1 MTLGGE
7 RVIDTSSPAGA
18 LLQKMA
24 TDLSDRRAHL
34 TNLEDYYRGV
44 NGIPVHAGRHVRES
58 YQRLMQ
64 ISRLNLAR
72 VIVEATRELMEPIGF
87 RTGAAGDEGGDA
99 EAWRIWQANSLDA
112 DHMLVDRATLTMG
125 RSAMMVGPVDP
136 EIGAPLITAE
146 DPREVIVR
154 HDPQRRRKATAA
166 LKLYVDK
173 DAGFD
178 RAVFFP
184 QPGWMV
190 KASRKR
196 ASGDTGSWV
205 EDVSMS
211 GWTLDGSPE
220 KLPVPQV
227 PVVEFLNLAGI
238 NGTPEGEFEAHLA
251 ALDRVTFT
259 VLNRL
264 EAMTMQAFRQ
274 RGIKGLPNVDPIS
287 GEEIDYSGNF
297 MNGPGELWQLPQTAE
312 IWESGIIDLG
322 PILQAEK
329 QDVVSI
335 CGATQTPIQ
344 YLFPDDN
351 GGSAEGAQL
360 KREARAFKVADR
372 NRQQAESY
380 EQVMALAF
388 AYAGDAQRASRG
400 DMEVIWAPTVRYS
413 LEQKADAVAKY
424 HAAGISLET
433 IARDVLQ
440 KSPQEIARMR
450 GELAAQSLLVGDVD
464 QADTGATL

>member
-1 MTLGGE
+1 M
-7 RVIDTSSPAGA
+7 
-18 LLQKMA
+18 
-24 TDLSDRRAHL
+24 
-34 TNLEDYYRGV
+34 
-44 NGIPVHAGRHVRES
+44 
-58 YQRLMQ
+58 
-64 ISRLNLAR
+64 
-72 VIVEATRELMEPIGF
+72 
-87 RTGAAGDEGGDA
+87 
-99 EAWRIWQANSLDA
+99 
-112 DHMLVDRATLTMG
+112 
-125 RSAMMVGPVDP
+125 
-136 EIGAPLITAE
+136 
-146 DPREVIVR
+146 
-154 HDPQRRRKATAA
+154 
-166 LKLYVDK
+166 
-173 DAGFD
+173 
-178 RAVFFP
+178 
-184 QPGWMV
+184 
-190 KASRKR
+190 
-196 ASGDTGSWV
+196 
-205 EDVSMS
+205 
-211 GWTLDGSPE
+211 
-220 KLPVPQV
+220 
-227 PVVEFLNLAGI
+227 
-238 NGTPEGEFEAHLA
+238 
-251 ALDRVTFT
+251 TFT

-297 MNGPGELWQLPQTAE
+297 MNGPGELWQLPATAE

-329 QDVVSI
+329 QDIVSI